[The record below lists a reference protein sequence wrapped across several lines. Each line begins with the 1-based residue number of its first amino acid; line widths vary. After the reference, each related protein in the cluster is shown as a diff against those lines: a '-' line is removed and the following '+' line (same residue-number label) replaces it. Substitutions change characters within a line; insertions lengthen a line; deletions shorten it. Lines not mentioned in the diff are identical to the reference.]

1 MIISN
6 VVISSGVYKVAF
18 FPPWGI
24 ELFGKKIK
32 WGRREGKME
41 GNGRR
46 EKGQEGKEGKGKR
59 EGKRE
64 VKVKRIGTEGEV
76 KRVQVE
82 KWEGGDEKRVSGNF
96 IHPCIS

>member
-1 MIISN
+1 MPSPP
-6 VVISSGVYKVAF
+6 
-18 FPPWGI
+18 PPWGI

-32 WGRREGKME
+32 WGRREGKREGKIE

-46 EKGQEGKEGKGKR
+46 ERGQEGEEGKR

-76 KRVQVE
+76 KGVQVE